1 MSKSVPIFSLDEM
14 NDTVNT
20 IFYINFLI
28 FFVSSKMTCITWIQK
43 TLFLRLNCSLCVFSF
58 MKSFYFIFFKL
69 EILKR
74 VSFVFR
80 RCFLRNG
87 NEVESCILALVV
99 DNLY

>member
-1 MSKSVPIFSLDEM
+1 MHNMDTENFIF
-14 NDTVNT
+14 
-20 IFYINFLI
+20 
-28 FFVSSKMTCITWIQK
+28 K
-43 TLFLRLNCSLCVFSF
+43 TKLLSLCVLIV
-58 MKSFYFIFFKL
+58 KSFYFIFFKL